1 MIQPPTAATDK
12 LYFTGL
18 AGIRGVG
25 AMWVFIFHLNVAM
38 SERAVPVVR
47 AGYVGVDLFFLLSG
61 FVLAH
66 ACRGMGGWSAGEY
79 LHFIQ
84 ARVARIF
91 PLHLFCLLALL
102 AVVLAWPGFAASFPD
117 RADRFSAGAFIAGAL
132 LMQNWAH
139 SMAASWNTPAWS
151 LSAEWFGYLALP
163 TVVVLTRRVGGR
175 AAAVA
180 LGYACLGAF
189 LLALA
194 AQGKESIGSIG
205 KMGVLRMGCEMA
217 CGCLLYRAFSR
228 GWRVGNLGS
237 LAGLCLFGVGV
248 LVPPADE
255 LALLAL
261 PLLVVGAAENGT
273 ALSRVLSWRPAVFLG
288 EISFSIYMTHWIILE
303 AVTLAL
309 PPTTGLNAMTLLRIA
324 AIAALVVAASVLTHR
339 LVELPSQRW
348 GRSISPVGLRR
359 KATAAAS

>member
-1 MIQPPTAATDK
+1 MIQSPSAIPGKT
-12 LYFTGL
+12 YFTGL

-25 AMWVFIFHLNVAM
+25 AAWVFIFHLNIAM
-38 SERAVPVVR
+38 TDRVVPVVR

-66 ACRGMGGWSAGEY
+66 ACRGTSGWTAGDY

-102 AVVLAWPGFAASFPD
+102 GVVLAWPGFAASFPD

-132 LMQNWAH
+132 LIQNWVH
-139 SMAASWNTPAWS
+139 SMATSWNTPAWS

-163 TVVVLTRRVGGR
+163 AVVVLTRRVSGT
-175 AAAVA
+175 AAIA

-189 LLALA
+189 LLTLA
-194 AQGKESIGSIG
+194 AQGETSIGSIG
-205 KMGVLRMGCEMA
+205 QMGVLRMACEMA
-217 CGCLLYRAFSR
+217 CGCFLYRAFSQ
-228 GWRVGNLGS
+228 GWRVGNLGG
-237 LAGLCLFGVGV
+237 LAGLCLFGTGV
-248 LVPPADE
+248 LVPPADR
-255 LALLAL
+255 LALLAI
-261 PLLVVGAAENGT
+261 PLLVASAAENGT
-273 ALSRVLSWRPAVFLG
+273 VLSRALSTRPAVFLG

-324 AIAALVVAASVLTHR
+324 AIGALVVAASMLTHR

-348 GRSISPVGLRR
+348 GRSISPVGLPR
-359 KATAAAS
+359 KASAAAS